1 MFLVASVVDDYEH
14 VAAPAG
20 HALHE
25 IVVTGDAPVVVTDP
39 E

>member
-14 VAAPAG
+14 DATPAG

-25 IVVTGDAPVVVTDP
+25 RVVTGDAPVVVTVP